1 MIELTAA
8 EATHLE
14 LLEQWRKVMN
24 LVGPGPVD
32 EHFEDAARAVGWT
45 SFEGRWADLGS
56 GAGFPGIALAAR
68 HPQAEVTLVESR
80 RKRATFLDEVV
91 ARAALPNASVICT
104 RSERLDPCS
113 FEGVISR
120 AYRPPP
126 DYLDQ
131 ARDLVVPGGQVL
143 LLVARQKPIE
153 IDGLALFHVERYA
166 LGERPREVHAYRRS

>member
-1 MIELTAA
+1 MIELTPA
-8 EATHLE
+8 EQTHRE

-32 EHFEDAARAVGWT
+32 EHFEDAARAVSWT
-45 SFEGRWADLGS
+45 ELSGRWADLGS

-68 HPQAEVTLVESR
+68 HPDAEVTLVESR
-80 RKRATFLDEVV
+80 RKRATFLDEVI
-91 ARAALPNASVICT
+91 ARTALRNVSVICT
-104 RSERLDPCS
+104 RSEELDPCS
-113 FEGVISR
+113 FDGVISR

-126 DYLDQ
+126 AYLEQ

-143 LLVARQKPIE
+143 LLVARQEPIE
-153 IDGLALFHVERYA
+153 IDGLELFHVEHYA